1 MEDVD
6 PIPPGWAVPPEPLP
20 PGQPDNGA
28 PKKKGLTLLSWLV
41 ILGLVGFM
49 VVRTLISGMPGA
61 GEQQQ
66 LRLQEILFDL
76 QARYLVGAASFI
88 PSEREGLYRQAKR
101 FDRGNWDQRLKFVVL
116 AGELAGAQEAFDKAL
131 ELQQEMSEPG
141 AAAEESVSKRQKKV
155 CRVLSEVYDDFV
167 NG

>member
-1 MEDVD
+1 MQDAD
-6 PIPPGWAVPPEPLP
+6 PSHPDWAVPPEVSNPAPLHK
-20 PGQPDNGA
+20 DV
-28 PKKKGLTLLSWLV
+28 PKKKGWTLLSWLV

-49 VVRTLISGMPGA
+49 VVRTLISGMPGE

-88 PSEREGLYRQAKR
+88 PSEREALYRQAKG
-101 FDRGNWDQRLKFVVL
+101 FDRGNWEQRLKFIVL

-131 ELQQEMSEPG
+131 ELQQEMSPAG
-141 AAAEESVSKRQKKV
+141 AQPKKRSANARRNSAA
-155 CRVLSEVYDDFV
+155 F
-167 NG
+167 